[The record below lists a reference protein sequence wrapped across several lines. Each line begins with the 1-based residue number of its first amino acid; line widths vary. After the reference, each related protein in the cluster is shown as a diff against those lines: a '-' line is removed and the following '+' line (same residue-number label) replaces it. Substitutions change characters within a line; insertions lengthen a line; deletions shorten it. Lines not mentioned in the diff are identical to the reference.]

1 LFAAGAG
8 GEPKLLGALAREFP
22 QPPPSIV
29 RSKGHYRDWLDACK
43 GGEPAGS
50 NFAYGAK
57 LTELA
62 LLGVASIRL
71 GKRIEW
77 DAAAM
82 KAKGLPEADAILKES
97 YRSGWEI
104 G

>member
-1 LFAAGAG
+1 
-8 GEPKLLGALAREFP
+8 LLGKRDKEFERP
-22 QPPPSIV
+22 EPSIP

-43 GGEPAGS
+43 GGEPASS
-50 NFAYGAK
+50 NFGYGAK

-77 DAAAM
+77 DAKAM
-82 KAKGLPEADAILKES
+82 KAKNLPEADAILKES
-97 YRSGWEI
+97 YRPGWEI
-104 G
+104 A